1 VKPAF
6 IPAKLGVQDGWRF
19 AVARTRRGPD
29 VSTNKDALPVKPFPA
44 APGLI
49 WAFDLGADA
58 ARATERCDEPAEGF
72 RWLHLSLAHQGT
84 ASWINRLETLPE
96 DVKELLLAGDN
107 HQRALVD
114 EGVVGCVLHDF
125 ERDFEQRSTQIGA
138 IRLALTPKMMI
149 TARLHP
155 IRSADNVRNRLSH
168 GRRIEEPSDALD
180 LLVTTIVEGLSTEV
194 RDLSGEVQRAEDAF
208 LNDFNSPTARGLIT
222 IRRRLAQLHRML
234 DGMSGVFRRL
244 EEDEE
249 LPEPL
254 IGTVEKLSQ
263 RLQSLDADVQ
273 GVQRQLRQLREEI
286 DTQVDQR
293 TNQNLYVLSIMTA
306 LLLPATFVT
315 GLFGMNTGGLPW
327 AQSPHGTFLATLLAF
342 GVAGMT
348 YVLLRWMGFMRR

>member
-1 VKPAF
+1 M
-6 IPAKLGVQDGWRF
+6 
-19 AVARTRRGPD
+19 
-29 VSTNKDALPVKPFPA
+29 STNKDTLLSKPFPS

-49 WAFDLGADA
+49 WGFELGEDF
-58 ARATERCDEPAEGF
+58 ARPTERCEEGTEGF
-72 RWLHLSLAHQGT
+72 RWLHLSLAHQAT
-84 ASWINRLETLPE
+84 ASWINRLGSLPE

-114 EGVVGCVLHDF
+114 DGVVGCVLHDF
-125 ERDFEQRSTQIGA
+125 ERDFEQRSTQVGA
-138 IRLALTPKMMI
+138 IRLALTPGMMI

-155 IRSADNVRNRLSH
+155 IRSADSVRNRLAH
-168 GRRIEEPSDALD
+168 GRRVAEPSDALD
-180 LLVTTIVEGLSTEV
+180 LLVTTIAEGLTAEV
-194 RDLSGEVQRAEDAF
+194 RDLSIEVQRAEDAF
-208 LNDFNSPTARGLIT
+208 LNDFNSPTARGLIA

-234 DGMSGVFRRL
+234 DGMSAVFRRL

-249 LPEPL
+249 LPEALLP
-254 IGTVEKLSQ
+254 TVEKLSQ

-327 AQSPHGTFLATLLAF
+327 AQSQHGTLLAALLAV
-342 GVAGMT
+342 GTAGAT

>member
-1 VKPAF
+1 MP
-6 IPAKLGVQDGWRF
+6 
-19 AVARTRRGPD
+19 
-29 VSTNKDALPVKPFPA
+29 TNSDPLPITPFPA

-49 WAFDLGADA
+49 WAFDLDA
-58 ARATERCDEPAEGF
+58 AGAHPTERCEEKADGF

-84 ASWINRLETLPE
+84 ASWINRQETLPE
-96 DVKELLLAGDN
+96 DVRELLLASDN

-114 EGVVGCVLHDF
+114 RGVVGCVLHDF
-125 ERDFEQRSTQIGA
+125 ERDFEQRSTEVGA
-138 IRLALTPKMMI
+138 IRMALTPTMMI

-155 IRSADNVRNRLSH
+155 IRSADNVRNRLTH

-180 LLVTTIVEGLSTEV
+180 LLVTTIAEGLSAEV

-208 LNDFNSPTARGLIT
+208 LNDVDAPTARGLIT

-234 DGMSGVFRRL
+234 DGMSTVFRRL

-249 LPEPL
+249 LPEALLP
-254 IGTVEKLSQ
+254 TVEKLSQ
-263 RLQSLDADVQ
+263 RLQSLDADVE

-293 TNQNLYVLSIMTA
+293 TNQNLYILSIMTA

-327 AQSPHGTFLATLLAF
+327 AQTPHGTFLATLLACAA
-342 GVAGMT
+342 AGAT
-348 YVLLRWMGFMRR
+348 YLLLRWMGFMRR

>member
-1 VKPAF
+1 M
-6 IPAKLGVQDGWRF
+6 
-19 AVARTRRGPD
+19 
-29 VSTNKDALPVKPFPA
+29 STSKDPLQAKPFPV

-49 WAFDLGADA
+49 WGFDLDADGAQP
-58 ARATERCDEPAEGF
+58 TERCDEGGGGF

-84 ASWINRLETLPE
+84 ASWINRLDSLPD
-96 DVKELLLAGDN
+96 DVKELLLASDN

-114 EGVVGCVLHDF
+114 EGVVGCVLHDY
-125 ERDFEQRSTQIGA
+125 ERDFEQRSTQVGA
-138 IRLALTPKMMI
+138 IRLALTPDMMI

-155 IRSADNVRNRLSH
+155 IRSADNVRNRLTH

-194 RDLSGEVQRAEDAF
+194 RDLSTEVQGAEDAF
-208 LNDFNSPTARGLIT
+208 LNDFNSPTARGLIA

-234 DGMSGVFRRL
+234 DGMSAVFRRL
-244 EEDEE
+244 EQDEE

-254 IGTVEKLSQ
+254 IATVEKLSQ

-293 TNQNLYVLSIMTA
+293 TNQNLYILSIMTA

-327 AQSPHGTFLATLLAF
+327 AQSSHGTLLATLLAF
-342 GVAGMT
+342 AVAGVT
-348 YVLLRWMGFMRR
+348 YMLLRRMGFMRR

>member
-1 VKPAF
+1 M
-6 IPAKLGVQDGWRF
+6 VQ
-19 AVARTRRGPD
+19 
-29 VSTNKDALPVKPFPA
+29 TNSDPLPPRPFPA
-44 APGLI
+44 TPGLI
-49 WAFDLGADA
+49 WGFELGEGF
-58 ARATERCDEPAEGF
+58 ARPTERCDEEADGF
-72 RWLHLSLAHQGT
+72 RWLHLSLAHQAT
-84 ASWINRLETLPE
+84 ASWINRLGSLPE

-114 EGVVGCVLHDF
+114 GGVVGCVLHDF
-125 ERDFEQRSTQIGA
+125 ERDFEQRSTQVGA
-138 IRLALTPKMMI
+138 IRLALTPDMMI

-155 IRSADNVRNRLSH
+155 IRSADSVRNRLAH
-168 GRRIEEPSDALD
+168 GRRVVEPSDALD
-180 LLVTTIVEGLSTEV
+180 LLVTTIAEGLTSEV
-194 RDLSGEVQRAEDAF
+194 RDLSMEVQHAEDAF
-208 LNDFNSPTARGLIT
+208 LNDFNSPTARGLIP

-234 DGMSGVFRRL
+234 DGMSAVFRRL

-254 IGTVEKLSQ
+254 LPTVEKLSQ

-327 AQSPHGTFLATLLAF
+327 AHSSHGTLLAALLAF
-342 GVAGMT
+342 GTAGAT
-348 YVLLRWMGFMRR
+348 YMLLRWMGFMRR